1 VSTDWLLDSIEQVE
15 QVGAV
20 ARDEI
25 SVSIASLG
33 RVRTQRVAGVPV
45 AAIVADL
52 AARGAQETRLR
63 TAGALAGFERSMMNF
78 RVGLVRH
85 LVDDEGL
92 TFTEVGRRIGVSRQM
107 TARLYRSVER
117 RTGPEVP
124 GQAPIP

>member
-85 LVDDEGL
+85 LVA
-92 TFTEVGRRIGVSRQM
+92 EVGRRIGVSRQM